1 MSDKGDKYNDR
12 GMLGSYCTSEV
23 QFPNPKGLKTFP
35 GYGAD
40 EADLELGF
48 IRPDARQ
55 LPVYDHANYVDRWS
69 QNRVPD
75 EDTDG
80 GEMLPQNLRFR
91 LEDRVSKGMF
101 ARPRIPTER

>member
-1 MSDKGDKYNDR
+1 MSDKGEKYNDR
-12 GMLGSYCTSEV
+12 GTLGSYCTSKV
-23 QFPNPKGLKTFP
+23 QFPNPKGIKTFP
-35 GYGAD
+35 GFGAD

-55 LPVYDHANYVDRWS
+55 SPVYDHVNYVNRWS
-69 QNRVPD
+69 KNAVPD

-80 GEMLPQNLRFR
+80 GEELPQNMRFQQQD
-91 LEDRVSKGMF
+91 LMSKGMF